1 MTPLT
6 QLLADYQPA
15 TESQRS
21 ELQRFA
27 DLLEAAGDNAFERSH
42 FVPGHI
48 TASCWIVDP
57 LGEAC
62 LLTHHRKLNR
72 WLQLGGHCDGDPDVA
87 AAALRE
93 AEEESGLDGF
103 EFIQAGIYDLD
114 IHEIPARKSDP
125 AHLHYDVRFALRATT
140 GKDFTVSDESNDLA
154 WVPIAEL
161 ENYTTEESVLRLAR
175 NWRDWQDWRDWQ
187 AIRAAT

>member
-1 MTPLT
+1 MTPLPE
-6 QLLADYQPA
+6 LLAAYLPT
-15 TESQRS
+15 TESQRT
-21 ELQRFA
+21 ELQRFT
-27 DLLEAAGDNAFERSH
+27 DLLDAAGDAAFGRDH

-57 LGEAC
+57 GGDSC

-93 AEEESGLDGF
+93 AEEESGLGGF
-103 EFIQAGIYDLD
+103 EFIQSGIYDLD

-125 AHLHYDVRFALRATT
+125 AHLHYDVRFALRSTT

-154 WVPIAEL
+154 WVAIADL
-161 ENYTTEESVLRLAR
+161 EDYTTEESVLRLAR
-175 NWRDWQDWRDWQ
+175 NWRDWQ
-187 AIRAAT
+187 AIQAAT